1 MEGKIDKVVK
11 LLGMLQVTGYD
22 NCAIIVASINELNQL
37 KREVIS
43 NGTANS

>member
-1 MEGKIDKVVK
+1 MEEKIDKIVK

>member
-1 MEGKIDKVVK
+1 MEEKIDKVVK

-37 KREVIS
+37 KREVTS

>member
-1 MEGKIDKVVK
+1 MEETINKVVK

>member
-1 MEGKIDKVVK
+1 MEEKIDKVVK

-43 NGTANS
+43 NGAANS

>member
-1 MEGKIDKVVK
+1 MEEKIDKVVK

-22 NCAIIVASINELNQL
+22 NCAIIIASINELNQL

>member
-1 MEGKIDKVVK
+1 MEEKIDKVVK
-11 LLGMLQVTGYD
+11 LLGMLQVIGYD

>member
-1 MEGKIDKVVK
+1 MGEKIDKVVK